1 VEKKILSFC
10 PFLSSVG
17 GDDLGHSGWFS
28 VVRLATVSSPAPMF
42 HFTAAAAA
50 VAEGDESDVVCR
62 CRKLLLPYLIHRWRA
77 SASSRC
83 RGCSVVR
90 TDVGFTEKILDC
102 SENLS

>member
-17 GDDLGHSGWFS
+17 GDDLGHCGWFS

-62 CRKLLLPYLIHRWRA
+62 CRKLLLPYLIHVGGA
-77 SASSRC
+77 PPPPPAAAPT
-83 RGCSVVR
+83 SVLQ
-90 TDVGFTEKILDC
+90 KKY
-102 SENLS
+102 